1 MALQFVDDRLQP
13 IAFARDAGY
22 LLGMTRTLGDE
33 QRT

>member
-1 MALQFVDDRLQP
+1 MALQFVHDGAQP
-13 IAFARDAGY
+13 IALTRDAGN